1 MGYRTDM
8 IVTACDYLR
17 VWCGDEDKAFESFVS
32 PITMNYRVCVMLHAE
47 MTLCDP
53 NFKMRAHEAFHH
65 YGNRCF
71 AHRLSLCFFVIALA
85 LVVVPS

>member
-1 MGYRTDM
+1 MQLLQKQSVTRLLQAFSTYNEVMGYRTDM

-53 NFKMRAHEAFHH
+53 N
-65 YGNRCF
+65 
-71 AHRLSLCFFVIALA
+71 V
-85 LVVVPS
+85 